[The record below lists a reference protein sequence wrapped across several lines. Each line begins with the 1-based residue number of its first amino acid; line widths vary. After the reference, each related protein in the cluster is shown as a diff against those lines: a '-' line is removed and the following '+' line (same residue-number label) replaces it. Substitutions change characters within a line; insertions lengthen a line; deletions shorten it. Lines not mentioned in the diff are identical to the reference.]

1 MATHFRE
8 QEDAMLDMRGNIHE
22 EYIQNRND
30 KIITTVGTNT
40 PTSFDQMI
48 TEDQQLAMALVAA
61 VHISSGTVSAVKTG
75 KQKCVVGSC
84 TLAKNWGIGLDAA

>member
-1 MATHFRE
+1 
-8 QEDAMLDMRGNIHE
+8 MLDMRGNICK

-30 KIITTVGTNT
+30 KIIATVGTNT

-48 TEDQQLAMALVAA
+48 TEYQQLAMALVPA

-75 KQKCVVGSC
+75 K
-84 TLAKNWGIGLDAA
+84 